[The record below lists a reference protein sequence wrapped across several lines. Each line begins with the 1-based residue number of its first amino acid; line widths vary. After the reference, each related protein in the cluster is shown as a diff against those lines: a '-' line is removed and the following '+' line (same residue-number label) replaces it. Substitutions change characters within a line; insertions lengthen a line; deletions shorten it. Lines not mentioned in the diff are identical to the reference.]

1 METVRGNGLSKRQNR
16 VGSKK
21 KHKGGEGDK
30 QKGGKNKGKCQN
42 AETVVKTDT
51 VWWNTIGSGHTLEC
65 KMRIRHSRMW
75 IQFQSIHVKVI
86 TQTAETA
93 GGLTCGGIC
102 PPFFSQVSLGVGD
115 PDARQYNLKVSP
127 SWTPIFWGLTWTW
140 GWLPMPLGLVSDQ
153 KNALWSVKLKTY
165 IVYLYILYVCM
176 FLVFEW

>member
-75 IQFQSIHVKVI
+75 IQFQSIHVKFI
-86 TQTAETA
+86 TQTLRRRE
-93 GGLTCGGIC
+93 GSPVEGSVLR
-102 PPFFSQVSLGVGD
+102 FS
-115 PDARQYNLKVSP
+115 AR
-127 SWTPIFWGLTWTW
+127 WAW
-140 GWLPMPLGLVSDQ
+140 GWAILTLGSTTSKCHLRGLQYFGDWLGLGAGCLCHSG
-153 KNALWSVKLKTY
+153 
-165 IVYLYILYVCM
+165 
-176 FLVFEW
+176 